1 MYGHKSGQPL
11 PEDAVREAMG
21 REIGLMA
28 DHGMNDIVA
37 CSVAFYHAPLDDIVP
52 LDSAAPTGHKTARE
66 KQAWRLEVLSPRSLL
81 RCLQLRLQKWL
92 RIDVARIVHGDDFFA
107 EGRAEA
113 LLPEEQVP
121 NQSCES
127 GGTWS

>member
-11 PEDAVREAMG
+11 PEDAVREARG

-28 DHGMNDIVA
+28 DHEVYDIVA
-37 CSVAFYHAPLDDIVP
+37 CSVAFYHAALDDVAP
-52 LDSAAPTGHKTARE
+52 LDSAASTCHKTARE

-81 RCLQLRLQKWL
+81 RCLQLSLQKWL
-92 RIDVARIVHGDDFFA
+92 RIDVARIAHGDDFFA

-113 LLPEEQVP
+113 LLPVEQFP
-121 NQSCES
+121 SQSCES